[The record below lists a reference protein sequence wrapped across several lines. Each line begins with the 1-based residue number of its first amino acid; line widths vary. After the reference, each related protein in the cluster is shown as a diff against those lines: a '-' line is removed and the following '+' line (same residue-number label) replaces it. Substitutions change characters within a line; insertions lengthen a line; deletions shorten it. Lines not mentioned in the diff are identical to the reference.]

1 VTGNA
6 DFGALGAYH
15 LALDLSAF
23 VSENKL
29 TVPADLLSKIE
40 ALSLKLRTT
49 EIHHHEDPLSWY
61 ATRQSN
67 ELRKAF
73 GIPPFVSDRERSQLF
88 DEKFSEVEEVQ
99 RHDRSPSVS
108 RPACVGIAAAV
119 IAVAGF
125 ACFEGLRASSLPRD
139 SVSTP
144 ERSPGKEPDRDTLA
158 KAEKAAIEIQ
168 NAHSTVAQIFEISTG
183 VKLDAFVSG
192 TASPESLLR
201 LDKLVL
207 SRTKMGDLS
216 ARSLDNLRELSG
228 EINEKLK
235 SWEAEP
241 NKTDLK
247 ATALL
252 TWADGTME
260 RLDSLAEE
268 ARIVGTFLK
277 SSSEAW
283 E

>member
-1 VTGNA
+1 
-6 DFGALGAYH
+6 
-15 LALDLSAF
+15 
-23 VSENKL
+23 
-29 TVPADLLSKIE
+29 
-40 ALSLKLRTT
+40 
-49 EIHHHEDPLSWY
+49 
-61 ATRQSN
+61 
-67 ELRKAF
+67 
-73 GIPPFVSDRERSQLF
+73 
-88 DEKFSEVEEVQ
+88 
-99 RHDRSPSVS
+99 
-108 RPACVGIAAAV
+108 
-119 IAVAGF
+119 
-125 ACFEGLRASSLPRD
+125 
-139 SVSTP
+139 
-144 ERSPGKEPDRDTLA
+144 
-158 KAEKAAIEIQ
+158 
-168 NAHSTVAQIFEISTG
+168 
-183 VKLDAFVSG
+183 
-192 TASPESLLR
+192 
-201 LDKLVL
+201 
-207 SRTKMGDLS
+207 MGDLS